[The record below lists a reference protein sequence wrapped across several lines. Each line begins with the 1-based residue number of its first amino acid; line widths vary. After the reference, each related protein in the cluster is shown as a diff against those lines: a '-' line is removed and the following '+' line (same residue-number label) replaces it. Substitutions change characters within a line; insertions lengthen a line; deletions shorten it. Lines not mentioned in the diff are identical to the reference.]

1 MRGFLGRQ
9 VEEKKHRERMERAL
23 NDEQAVMWKQ
33 DLDNYE
39 AEEHRLNDKIKR
51 INKENA
57 DFLVGQADRK
67 GQKGRKM
74 EKHEFL
80 INKPLL
86 REIVDK
92 RQEDS
97 L

>member
-1 MRGFLGRQ
+1 MRGFLARQ

-33 DLDNYE
+33 DLENYE
-39 AEEHRLNDKIKR
+39 AEENRLNDKIKR

-67 GQKGRKM
+67 G
-74 EKHEFL
+74 
-80 INKPLL
+80 
-86 REIVDK
+86 
-92 RQEDS
+92 
-97 L
+97 